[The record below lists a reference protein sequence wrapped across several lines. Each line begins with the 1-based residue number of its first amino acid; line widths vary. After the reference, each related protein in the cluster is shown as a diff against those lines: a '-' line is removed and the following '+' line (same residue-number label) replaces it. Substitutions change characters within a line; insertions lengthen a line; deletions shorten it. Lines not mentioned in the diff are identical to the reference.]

1 LDEVIVVFEREAPSI
16 SSPTRLAMSSVM
28 RLAADA
34 GGLIEPLFPA
44 YVQAERTS
52 RAAESEAARY
62 ASIVVGAES
71 GEELARQFSALPE
84 VETAYA
90 RRQPELPIAPF
101 DERDVSYADLESA
114 ALRTVGVPDFRI
126 GQGYLEA
133 SPDGVGVA
141 AAWPRPGGRGDG
153 VKIIDIEGGWCLTHI
168 DLQPNDGL
176 LAGTAQPGLNW
187 RDHGTAVLGVLA
199 GSDGPNGVTGI
210 APAARLATVAHGGI
224 GAARAIEAA
233 SDRLGRGDIMVL
245 EMHDAGPRFGFKRND
260 DQLGYI
266 AMEWWPDIFVA
277 ITRAIARGIIVVE
290 AAGNGAEN
298 LDDALYDIPHP
309 AFPQS
314 WRNPF
319 SRTHDSGAILV
330 GAGAPPGGA
339 FGVDRSR
346 LGFSNFGTRL
356 DCQGWGRSV
365 VTTGY
370 GDLFQG
376 ANENE
381 AFTRTFSGTSSASPI
396 VAGTIACL
404 QGIAKRAGRI
414 LDATQVRD
422 LLRGTGAPQ
431 QEVPGAA
438 MHEHIGTRPDLGQ
451 LLQISGL

>member
-1 LDEVIVVFEREAPSI
+1 MDEVIVVFEQEALSMSSPARFAI
-16 SSPTRLAMSSVM
+16 SSIM

-34 GGLIEPLFPA
+34 GGLIEPLFPPS
-44 YVQAERTS
+44 VQAERAP

-62 ASIVVGAES
+62 ASIVVGAEI

-101 DERDVSYADLESA
+101 DRRDDTYAALEGA
-114 ALRTVGVPDFRI
+114 ALRTARVPDFRI

-133 SPDGVGVA
+133 APSGVGVA
-141 AAWPRPGGRGDG
+141 AAWPRPGGRGEG
-153 VKIIDIEGGWCLTHI
+153 VKIIDIEGGWCLTHG

-176 LAGTAQPGLNW
+176 LAGTAQAGLDW

-210 APAARLATVAHGGI
+210 APAARFAAVAHGGI
-224 GAARAIEAA
+224 GASRAIETA
-233 SDRLGRGDIMVL
+233 SARLGRGDIMVL
-245 EMHDAGPRFGFKRND
+245 EMHDAGPRFDFTRND

-277 ITRAIARGIIVVE
+277 ITRAVARGIIVVE
-290 AAGNGAEN
+290 AAGNGAED
-298 LDDALYDIPHP
+298 LDDVLYDIPHP

-319 SRTHDSGAILV
+319 GPNHDSGAILV

-339 FGVDRSR
+339 FGPDRSR

-370 GDLFQG
+370 GDLFRG

-381 AFTRTFSGTSSASPI
+381 AFTRTFSGTSSASPV
-396 VAGTIACL
+396 VAGAIACL
-404 QGIAKRAGRI
+404 QGIAKRTDRI
-414 LDATQVRD
+414 LDAREVRD
-422 LLRGTGAPQ
+422 LLRATGTPQ
-431 QEVPGAA
+431 QEAPDASIS
-438 MHEHIGTRPDLGQ
+438 ERIGTRPDLVQ
-451 LLQISGL
+451 LLRIAGL